1 MAPLLVGRHIE
12 RCMGSQSKPHAPL
25 AIVRWTR
32 RVGGMS
38 HPLHRFVD
46 KVRPVNDPNECW
58 IWEGA
63 VGSDG
68 YGRVRRKGATFSAHR
83 YSYELFKGPV
93 PEELCVMHR
102 CDVPLCVNPTHLCLG
117 TKADNTQDMLEK
129 KRAGN
134 TVHKLSYDKVQEV
147 RALLRKGVTKREISE
162 RFDICRSTVQDIES
176 GSTWAEDPNQR
187 RLFP

>member
-1 MAPLLVGRHIE
+1 
-12 RCMGSQSKPHAPL
+12 
-25 AIVRWTR
+25 
-32 RVGGMS
+32 MS

-68 YGRVRRKGATFSAHR
+68 YGRVRRKGATFSVHR

>member
-1 MAPLLVGRHIE
+1 MRSSVERRAGHIPPLVAFR
-12 RCMGSQSKPHAPL
+12 
-25 AIVRWTR
+25 VRFGFT
-32 RVGGMS
+32 MS

-46 KVRPVNDPNECW
+46 KIRPVNDSSECW

-68 YGRVRRKGATFSAHR
+68 YGRVRRKGVTFSAHR
-83 YSYELFKGPV
+83 YSCELFKGPV
-93 PEELCVMHR
+93 PEELCGMHR

-134 TVHKLSYDKVQEV
+134 TVHKMTYAEVQEI
-147 RALLRKGVTKREISE
+147 RALLKKKR
-162 RFDICRSTVQDIES
+162 
-176 GSTWAEDPNQR
+176 
-187 RLFP
+187 